1 MKEIEPPIKMDLL
14 DRTLAP
20 TPKENKK
27 VGRIAGIIA
36 LVTGSILTAG
46 VITAPAGIAILTI
59 ATTVSS
65 GIAIYNG
72 QKVDTNGGKVNFLA
86 QFLQNIKKK

>member
-14 DRTLAP
+14 DRTFAP

-27 VGRIAGIIA
+27 TGRIASIIA
-36 LVTGSILTAG
+36 LVTGSVLTAG
-46 VITAPAGIAILTI
+46 VVTAPLGIAILTV

-72 QKVDTNGGKVNFLA
+72 QKVDPSGEKVNFLA
-86 QFLQNIKKK
+86 KLFQNIKNK